1 MLLMKRAL
9 ELFPEIEEINAMTE
23 KQMAMDALDQ
33 LPETASFQ
41 EIKEELAIVAGLKR
55 GLDAS
60 EAGQVKTSAEVKE
73 MVGSWF
79 TK

>member
-1 MLLMKRAL
+1 MN
-9 ELFPEIEEINAMTE
+9 ELVIMTD

-41 EIKEELAIVAGLKR
+41 EIKEELEILAALKR

>member
-1 MLLMKRAL
+1 
-9 ELFPEIEEINAMTE
+9 MTD
-23 KQMAMDALDQ
+23 KQMAMEILHE

-41 EIKEELAIVAGLKR
+41 EIKEELEVIAGLKR

-60 EAGQVKTSAEVKE
+60 EAGQVKTSSDVKE
-73 MVGSWF
+73 MIGSWF

>member
-1 MLLMKRAL
+1 ML
-9 ELFPEIEEINAMTE
+9 TD
-23 KQMAMDALDQ
+23 KQMAMEALDQ

-41 EIKEELAIVAGLKR
+41 TIKEELEIITGLKR
-55 GLDAS
+55 GLEAS

-73 MVGSWF
+73 IVGSWF

>member
-1 MLLMKRAL
+1 
-9 ELFPEIEEINAMTE
+9 
-23 KQMAMDALDQ
+23 MDALNQ
-33 LPETASFQ
+33 LPKTASFQ
-41 EIKEELAIVAGLKR
+41 EIMEELEIVAGLKR

>member
-1 MLLMKRAL
+1 MN
-9 ELFPEIEEINAMTE
+9 EPQSMTD

-41 EIKEELAIVAGLKR
+41 EIKEELEIVAGLKR

>member
-1 MLLMKRAL
+1 MNEL
-9 ELFPEIEEINAMTE
+9 EYMAD

-41 EIKEELAIVAGLKR
+41 EIKEELEIVAGLKR

-60 EAGQVKTSAEVKE
+60 ESG
-73 MVGSWF
+73 
-79 TK
+79 

>member
-1 MLLMKRAL
+1 MN
-9 ELFPEIEEINAMTE
+9 ELIIMTD

-33 LPETASFQ
+33 LPETASFL
-41 EIKEELAIVAGLKR
+41 EIKEELEIVAGLKR

-60 EAGQVKTSAEVKE
+60 EAGQIKTSGEVKE

>member
-1 MLLMKRAL
+1 
-9 ELFPEIEEINAMTE
+9 MTD

-41 EIKEELAIVAGLKR
+41 EIKEELEIVAGLKR

-60 EAGQVKTSAEVKE
+60 EAGQVKTSDEVKE
-73 MVGSWF
+73 MVGAWF

>member
-1 MLLMKRAL
+1 
-9 ELFPEIEEINAMTE
+9 MTE

-41 EIKEELAIVAGLKR
+41 EIKEELEIVVGLKR

-60 EAGQVKTSAEVKE
+60 EAGQIKTSAEVKE
-73 MVGSWF
+73 VVGSWF
-79 TK
+79 TE

>member
-1 MLLMKRAL
+1 MKRAL
-9 ELFPEIEEINAMTE
+9 ELFPEIEEINPLTE

-41 EIKEELAIVAGLKR
+41 EIKKELEIVVGLKR

-60 EAGQVKTSAEVKE
+60 EAGQVKISAEVKE

>member
-1 MLLMKRAL
+1 MN
-9 ELFPEIEEINAMTE
+9 ELKCMTD
-23 KQMAMDALDQ
+23 KQMAMDALNQ

-41 EIKEELAIVAGLKR
+41 EIKEELEIVDGLKR

-60 EAGQVKTSAEVKE
+60 EAGQVKTSEEVKE

>member
-1 MLLMKRAL
+1 MNEL
-9 ELFPEIEEINAMTE
+9 ECMTD

-41 EIKEELAIVAGLKR
+41 EIKEELEIVAGLKR

-60 EAGQVKTSAEVKE
+60 EFGQVKTSAEVKE

-79 TK
+79 AK

>member
-1 MLLMKRAL
+1 
-9 ELFPEIEEINAMTE
+9 MTD
-23 KQMAMDALDQ
+23 KQMAMDALNQ

-41 EIKEELAIVAGLKR
+41 EIKEELEIVDGLKR

-60 EAGQVKTSAEVKE
+60 EAGQVKTSSEVKE

>member
-1 MLLMKRAL
+1 MN
-9 ELFPEIEEINAMTE
+9 EHEQMTD
-23 KQMAMDALDQ
+23 KQMAMDALDR

-41 EIKEELAIVAGLKR
+41 EIKEELEIVAGLKR

-60 EAGQVKTSAEVKE
+60 EAGQVKTSTEVKE
-73 MVGSWF
+73 MVESWF